1 MNATLLI
8 LQSSQP
14 GVSQVPFPLAQY
26 PIPSARPEISHRI
39 SAGFPS
45 PAADYTEDGLDL
57 NALLVQHKAASFFF
71 TVEGDSMR
79 DAGILDGDKVVV
91 DRSVAP
97 LHGHIVIAV
106 IDAEYTLKRLYCQ
119 RGRVELRPDNPA
131 YKSICLAEGSELQI
145 WGVVT
150 GVVRKL
156 RV

>member
-1 MNATLLI
+1 MNASLI
-8 LQSSQP
+8 FSQPSQP
-14 GVSQVPFPLAQY
+14 GVSQVPLPLAQF
-26 PIPSARPEISHRI
+26 PLPSARPEISHRI

-45 PAADYTEDGLDL
+45 PAADYTEEGLDL

-106 IDAEYTLKRLYCQ
+106 IDSEYTLKRLYCQ

>member
-1 MNATLLI
+1 
-8 LQSSQP
+8 
-14 GVSQVPFPLAQY
+14 
-26 PIPSARPEISHRI
+26 
-39 SAGFPS
+39 
-45 PAADYTEDGLDL
+45 
-57 NALLVQHKAASFFF
+57 
-71 TVEGDSMR
+71 MR

-106 IDAEYTLKRLYCQ
+106 IDYEYTLKRLYCQ

-131 YKSICLAEGSELQI
+131 YKSICLAEGSELHI